1 MAKNGGPVTK
11 TIPPRVAQQSP
22 RTAAQEDETTI
33 MRNYVEEHDQSANL
47 PNDEMARAHHKNTSP
62 RGFVPPSNSTEQ
74 VRYRCYTARF
84 CLRHLSHLE
93 VNGRNY

>member
-33 MRNYVEEHDQSANL
+33 MRNYIEEHGQSANL
-47 PNDEMARAHHKNTSP
+47 RALEAYHKDTSSG
-62 RGFVPPSNSTEQ
+62 GFIPPSNSTEQ
-74 VRYRCYTARF
+74 VRHRCYTARF